1 MIINYF
7 LLLVSVSSLLIR
19 ENPFLLGTFVLR
31 TTNDPSLINKFT
43 TLILKDDGTLKVKT
57 LAQNGIVAT
66 KISRSGTIKF
76 QYNNKKSIKYY
87 VSNLVNNKISEKY
100 SLENDMNVE
109 VNFNNVN
116 KYSYSFFG
124 IEVPEFRYE
133 QITDFVTSKKVNVQQ
148 KENTLF
154 IKDDVMNYYYLFDI
168 SYSDTKRPFIEM
180 TLFTLFTTQIIS
192 SLINII
198 FIKNLN

>member
-1 MIINYF
+1 MIVYF
-7 LLLVSVSSLLIR
+7 LMILSVSSLLIN

-31 TTNDPSLINKFT
+31 TTNDPSLVNKFT
-43 TLILKDDGTLKVKT
+43 TLILKDDGTIKVKT

-66 KISRSGTIKF
+66 KISRSGTIRLR
-76 QYNNKKSIKYY
+76 YNNKKNINYY
-87 VSNLVNNKISEKY
+87 ISNLANNKISEKY
-100 SLENDMNVE
+100 QLENDINIE

-133 QITDFVTSKKVNVQQ
+133 QITDFIISKKVNVQQ
-148 KENTLF
+148 KENVLF
-154 IKDDVMNYYYLFDI
+154 IKDDLMNYYYLFDI
-168 SYSDTKRPFIEM
+168 TSCEKKRPFIEM
-180 TLFTLFTTQIIS
+180 TLFTLFTSQIIS

-198 FIKNLN
+198 FIKLLT